1 MNIFLIIIH
10 KFPKIIKKLLFQ
22 SIWKV
27 GIIDLPIDK
36 IKSNNYKV
44 KWFKNSPK
52 YFGFY
57 ADAFPLKIKNKNYL
71 IFEDYSFILRKGR
84 ISIAEIQ
91 DLKLVNKKII
101 LEDKHLSYP
110 YIIEHNQVL
119 YMICESYKSKN
130 LGLYEIN
137 QENISLKFIKNIFE
151 NHEAIDPTI
160 FKYNQK
166 FWLFSTKNEN
176 ANGELYLSYSD
187 DLLNVFSPHPNN
199 PIKVSNQS
207 SRPAGTIFEKG
218 GKIFRPSQYCKKFYG
233 EKIVINQIIKL
244 DEHEYQEEEL
254 YEISST
260 PNHNYKTKKMLG
272 IHTITAYDNK
282 TIIDGYFQIFA
293 PIKIIITL
301 LRILKKMLL
310 IKNFFDIFN
319 RDKLIKKIK

>member
-1 MNIFLIIIH
+1 M
-10 KFPKIIKKLLFQ
+10 KFSKPLSINFQKKFKKLFFQ

-27 GIIDLPIDK
+27 GIVDLPIDK

-44 KWFKNSPK
+44 EWFNNSPK

-57 ADAFPLKIKNKNYL
+57 ADPFYLKIKNKNYL

-91 DLKLVNKKII
+91 ELKLVNKKII

-110 YIIEHNQVL
+110 YIIENNNKL

-160 FKYNQK
+160 FKYNQN
-166 FWLFSTKNEN
+166 FWLFWSKIEN
-176 ANGELYLSYSD
+176 ANGELYLSYSNN
-187 DLLNVFSPHPNN
+187 LLNDFSPHPKN

-207 SRPAGTIFEKG
+207 SRSAGNIFETN

-233 EKIVINQIIKL
+233 EKIVINQILKL
-244 DEHEYQEEEL
+244 DEHDYQEKEL

-260 PNHNYKTKKMLG
+260 TNHNYKTKKMLG

-293 PIKIIITL
+293 PIKIIIPL

-319 RDKLIKKIK
+319 RDKLIKKIM